1 MSTHKS
7 LATMDSWLSG
17 TGMGTGPP
25 SEWAGGLTGEDL
37 NVVKQEGAEGHS
49 THKFPGNGQVA

>member
-1 MSTHKS
+1 
-7 LATMDSWLSG
+7 MDSWLSG

-25 SEWAGGLTGEDL
+25 SEWAEGLTGEDL